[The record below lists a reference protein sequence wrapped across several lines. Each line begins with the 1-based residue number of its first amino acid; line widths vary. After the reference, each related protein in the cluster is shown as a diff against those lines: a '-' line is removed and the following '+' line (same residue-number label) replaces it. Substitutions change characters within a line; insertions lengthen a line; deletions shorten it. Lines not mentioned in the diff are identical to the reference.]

1 MKLGVGGDLSGVGV
15 VAVLVVGGRGSQDNM
30 LLRTACNLC
39 SGLLLYQIRDH
50 AFHETLKQGLITRS
64 VRKTSI

>member
-39 SGLLLYQIRDH
+39 SGLLL
-50 AFHETLKQGLITRS
+50 LCL
-64 VRKTSI
+64 